1 MDLLDL
7 KGIGPKKKDTLRKL
21 DIYNVSDLY
30 NYYPTSF
37 EDRRNKASVLN
48 ANPNIKYY
56 FQRKIISR
64 ARQVKT
70 KRGTITYLYAL
81 EEESQQKIKILW
93 FNDRFSHQ
101 KLNIY
106 ETYKFYTKVSLENGF
121 YQSYNPMFCKLDENQ
136 IGNIIAVYPLT
147 SGINQKQLLKF
158 IGEGL
163 KNFDEDEEIFSQDL
177 LDKFSFKSKYDNL
190 KEIHFPTN
198 IDDLMKAKSQ
208 IKICDFVKE
217 LIYIDYINKKLQSEQ
232 NLYLKYDL
240 EKILGK
246 LDFKLTRS
254 QLISL
259 KEILADANKDTLMN
273 RLLIGDVGSGKT
285 IVAIIAMLVFALNGY
300 QAAMMVPTEVL
311 AIQQYEKNKDFIE
324 GFGLNLGLLTGSIK
338 NKDYIKQGLM
348 SGDIDIVIGTHALIQ
363 EDVAFSDLRFVVND
377 EQHRFGVGQRQALGQ
392 KGEKVN
398 YLTMTATPIPR
409 TISLRLSKI
418 LDLSVINEL
427 PKGRKPITTKVVMET
442 MELPLFKEI
451 IYHLKAGRQAYVV
464 SNNIDAD
471 DKNSVEN
478 LYKRYKKQFK
488 NRIVKKLHGDMKAA
502 DKDKTLKD
510 FADGKIDIL
519 ISTTV
524 IEVGIDVANAN
535 IMVIY
540 NANHFGLS
548 SLHQLRGRVG
558 RGPYD
563 SFCYLVSKNPDKNS
577 KLNILVDNENGF
589 EIAKKDFDLRGGGK
603 ILSAIQHGKNIS
615 QIEFLNMAS
624 NDIEKS
630 FEIFEYIK
638 ANDFAGVNFSYIE
651 KFFEMDKRII
661 LNWWEL

>member
-7 KGIGPKKKDTLRKL
+7 KGIGQKKKELLRKL
-21 DIYNVSDLY
+21 NIYTVSDLY

-37 EDRRNKASVLN
+37 EDRRNKVSVLK
-48 ANPNIKYY
+48 AKANIKYY
-56 FQRKIISR
+56 FLWKITSR
-64 ARQVKT
+64 SKQIRT
-70 KRGTITYLYAL
+70 KRGIITYIYAL
-81 EEESQQKIKILW
+81 EEETNQKIKIIW

-106 ETYKFYTKVSLENGF
+106 ETYKFYTKISFENGV
-121 YQSYNPMFCKLDENQ
+121 YQAVNPMFCKMDEEE
-136 IGNIIAVYPLT
+136 IGSIIAIYPLT
-147 SGINQKQLLKF
+147 SGINQKQLSKF
-158 IGEGL
+158 ISESL
-163 KNFDEDEEIFSQDL
+163 KNFDDNEEIFNQNTL
-177 LDKFSFKSKYDNL
+177 AEIGFRSKYENL
-190 KEIHFPTN
+190 EEIHFPTDIEN
-198 IDDLMKAKSQ
+198 LMTAKSQ
-208 IKICDFVKE
+208 IKVADFVKE
-217 LIYIDYINKKLQSEQ
+217 LIYIDFINKKLQSEQ
-232 NLYLKYDL
+232 NLNLAYDL
-240 EKILGK
+240 DKILAK

-259 KEILADANKDTLMN
+259 KEILKDANKDTLMN

-285 IVAIIAMLVFALNGY
+285 IVAIIAMIVFALNGH

-311 AIQQYEKNKDFIE
+311 AIQQYEKNLDLIE
-324 GFGLNLGLLTGSIK
+324 SFGLKLALLTGSIK
-338 NKDYIKQGLM
+338 SKEDIKQKLAVGE
-348 SGDIDIVIGTHALIQ
+348 IDIVIGTHAIIQ
-363 EDVAFSDLRFVVND
+363 EDVEFKDLRFVVND

-418 LDLSVINEL
+418 LDLSMINEL
-427 PKGRKPITTKVVMET
+427 PKGRKPITTKVVTEVMENV
-442 MELPLFKEI
+442 LFAEI
-451 IYHLKAGRQAYVV
+451 NHNLETGRQVYVV

-488 NRIVKKLHGDMKAA
+488 NRTVKKLHGDMKAA

-535 IMVIY
+535 TMVIY
-540 NANHFGLS
+540 NANYFGLS

-563 SFCYLVSKNPDKNS
+563 SFCYLVSKNADNNS
-577 KLNILVDNENGF
+577 KLNILVNNENGF
-589 EIAKKDFDLRGGGK
+589 DIAKKDFDLRGGGK
-603 ILSAIQHGKNIS
+603 ILSSIQHGRNIS
-615 QIEFLNMAS
+615 QVEFLNMAS
-624 NDIEKS
+624 SEIEKS
-630 FEIFEYIK
+630 FEIFEYLK
-638 ANDFAGVNFSYIE
+638 ANDFKGVNFSYIE

-661 LNWWEL
+661 LN

>member
-7 KGIGPKKKDTLRKL
+7 KGIGEKKKETLKKL
-21 DIYNVSDLY
+21 DIYTVSDLY

-37 EDRRNKASVLN
+37 EDRSHKTNVLK
-48 ANPNIKYY
+48 ANPNKKSY
-56 FQRKIISR
+56 FEWKIVSKSFQNR
-64 ARQVKT
+64 TRV
-70 KRGTITYLYAL
+70 GMITYLFAL
-81 EEESQQKIKILW
+81 EESTNQKIKIIW

-101 KLNIY
+101 KLKMG
-106 ETYKFYTKVSLENGF
+106 ETYKFYCKVNNENGV
-121 YQSYNPMFCKLDENQ
+121 YETINPLFCELDDGQ
-136 IGNIIAVYPLT
+136 IGNIIAIYPLAK
-147 SGINQKQLLKF
+147 GINQKQLSGF
-158 IGEGL
+158 IKEGL
-163 KNFDEDEEIFSQDL
+163 KNFDNDEEIFDNNIL
-177 LDKFSFKSKYDNL
+177 KKFYFNKKLENL
-190 KEIHFPTN
+190 NQIHFPGKKGN
-198 IDDLMKAKSQ
+198 LMAAKSQ
-208 IKICDFVKE
+208 IKIMDFVKE
-217 LIYIDYINKKLQSEQ
+217 LIYIDYINKRLQRKQ
-232 NLYLKYDL
+232 NLNLEYDL
-240 EKILGK
+240 DYILNN

-259 KEILADANKDTLMN
+259 KEILQDSNKNQLMN

-285 IVAIIAMLVFALNGY
+285 IVALIAMIIFAINGY

-311 AIQQYEKNKDFIE
+311 AIQQYEKNLDLIRK
-324 GFGLNLGLLTGSIK
+324 FGLNLGLLTGSQK
-338 NKDYIKQGLM
+338 NKDEIKEKLANGE
-348 SGDIDIVIGTHALIQ
+348 IDIVIGTHALIQ
-363 EDVAFSDLRFVVND
+363 EDVVFKDLRFVVND

-418 LDLSVINEL
+418 LDLSMINEL
-427 PKGRKPITTKVVMET
+427 PKGRKAIATSVVTESMEET
-442 MELPLFKEI
+442 LFYEI
-451 IYHLKAGRQAYVV
+451 NKNLYDGRQIYIV

-488 NRIVKKLHGDMKAA
+488 YRIVKKLHGDMKAT
-502 DKDKTLKD
+502 DKEKTLKD
-510 FADGKIDIL
+510 FANGKIDIL

-535 IMVIY
+535 TMVIY

-563 SFCYLVSKNPDKNS
+563 SFCYLVSKNADS
-577 KLNILVDNENGF
+577 MAKLNILVNNENGF
-589 EIAKKDFDLRGGGK
+589 DIAKKDFDLRGGGK
-603 ILSAIQHGKNIS
+603 ILSSIQHGRNIS
-615 QIEFLNMAS
+615 QIEFLNM
-624 NDIEKS
+624 EKEEIDKG
-630 FEIFEYIK
+630 FEIFDYLKSNNFE
-638 ANDFAGVNFSYIE
+638 GVNFSYIE

-661 LNWWEL
+661 LN

>member
-7 KGIGPKKKDTLRKL
+7 KGIGQKKKELLRKL
-21 DIYNVSDLY
+21 NIYTVSDLY

-37 EDRRNKASVLN
+37 EDRRNKATVLK
-48 ANPNIKYY
+48 ARSNIKYY
-56 FQRKIISR
+56 FEWKITSKSKQIR
-64 ARQVKT
+64 T
-70 KRGTITYLYAL
+70 KKGIITYIYAL
-81 EEESQQKIKILW
+81 EEESNQKIKIIW
-93 FNDRFSHQ
+93 FNDIFSHQ

-106 ETYKFYTKVSLENGF
+106 ETYKFYTKISIENGI
-121 YQSYNPMFCKLDENQ
+121 YQAVNPMFCKMDEDE
-136 IGNIIAVYPLT
+136 IGNIIAIYPLT
-147 SGINQKQLLKF
+147 SGINQKQLSKF
-158 IGEGL
+158 IGESL
-163 KNFDEDEEIFSQDL
+163 KYFDKDEEIFDENI
-177 LDKFSFKSKYDNL
+177 LDEIGFRSKYENL
-190 KEIHFPTN
+190 EEIHFPTD
-198 IDDLMKAKSQ
+198 IESLMTAKSQ
-208 IKICDFVKE
+208 IKVTDFVKE
-217 LIYIDYINKKLQSEQ
+217 LIYIDFINKKLQSDQ
-232 NLYLKYDL
+232 NLNLSYDL
-240 EKILGK
+240 DKILAK

-285 IVAIIAMLVFALNGY
+285 IVAIIAMIVFALNGH

-311 AIQQYEKNKDFIE
+311 AIQQYEKNLALIE
-324 GFGLNLGLLTGSIK
+324 SFGLKLALLTGSIK
-338 NKDYIKQGLM
+338 NKADIKQKLIAGE
-348 SGDIDIVIGTHALIQ
+348 IDILIGTHAIIQ
-363 EDVAFSDLRFVVND
+363 EDVEFKDLRFVVND

-418 LDLSVINEL
+418 LDLSMINEL
-427 PKGRKPITTKVVMET
+427 PKGRKPITTKLVTEIMEYA
-442 MELPLFKEI
+442 LFTEI
-451 IYHLKAGRQAYVV
+451 NDNLEAGRQVYVV

-478 LYKRYKKQFK
+478 LYKRYKKQFE
-488 NRIVKKLHGDMKAA
+488 NRTVKKLHGDMKAA
-502 DKDKTLKD
+502 DKDKNLKD

-535 IMVIY
+535 TMVIY
-540 NANHFGLS
+540 NANFFGLS

-558 RGPYD
+558 RGPYE
-563 SFCYLVSKNPDKNS
+563 SYCYLVSKNTDNNS
-577 KLNILVDNENGF
+577 KLNILVNNENGF

-603 ILSAIQHGKNIS
+603 ILSSIQHGRNIS
-615 QIEFLNMAS
+615 QVEFLNMANS
-624 NDIEKS
+624 EIEKS
-630 FEIFEYIK
+630 FEIFEYLK
-638 ANDFAGVNFSYIE
+638 ANDFNGVNFSYIE

-661 LNWWEL
+661 LNWWE

>member
-7 KGIGPKKKDTLRKL
+7 KGIGQKKKELLRKL
-21 DIYNVSDLY
+21 NIYTVSDLY

-37 EDRRNKASVLN
+37 EDRRNKATVLK
-48 ANPNIKYY
+48 ARSNIKYY
-56 FQRKIISR
+56 FEWKITSKSKQIR
-64 ARQVKT
+64 T
-70 KRGTITYLYAL
+70 KKGIITYIYAL
-81 EEESQQKIKILW
+81 EEESNQKIKIIW

-106 ETYKFYTKVSLENGF
+106 ETYKFYTKISIENGV
-121 YQSYNPMFCKLDENQ
+121 YQAVNPMFCKMNEDE
-136 IGNIIAVYPLT
+136 IGNIIAIYPLT
-147 SGINQKQLLKF
+147 SGINQKQLSKF
-158 IGEGL
+158 IGESL
-163 KNFDEDEEIFSQDL
+163 KYFDKDEEIFDENIL
-177 LDKFSFKSKYDNL
+177 YEIGFRSKYENL
-190 KEIHFPTN
+190 EEIHFPTD
-198 IDDLMKAKSQ
+198 IESLMTAKSQ
-208 IKICDFVKE
+208 IKVADFVKE
-217 LIYIDYINKKLQSEQ
+217 LIYIDFINKKLQSKQ
-232 NLYLKYDL
+232 NLNLSYDL
-240 EKILGK
+240 DKILAK

-285 IVAIIAMLVFALNGY
+285 IVAIIAMIVFALNGH

-311 AIQQYEKNKDFIE
+311 AIQQYEKNLALIE
-324 GFGLNLGLLTGSIK
+324 SFGLNLTLLTGSIK
-338 NKDYIKQGLM
+338 NKADIKQKLIAGE
-348 SGDIDIVIGTHALIQ
+348 IDILIGTHAIIQ
-363 EDVAFSDLRFVVND
+363 EDVEFKDLRFVVND

-418 LDLSVINEL
+418 LDLSMINEL
-427 PKGRKPITTKVVMET
+427 PKGRKPITTKLVTEIMEYA
-442 MELPLFKEI
+442 LFTEI
-451 IYHLKAGRQAYVV
+451 NHNLEAGRQVYVV

-478 LYKRYKKQFK
+478 LYKRYKKQFE
-488 NRIVKKLHGDMKAA
+488 NRTVKKLHGDMKAA

-535 IMVIY
+535 TMVIY
-540 NANHFGLS
+540 NANFFGLS

-558 RGPYD
+558 RGSYD
-563 SFCYLVSKNPDKNS
+563 SYCYLVSKNTDNNS
-577 KLNILVDNENGF
+577 KLNILVNNENGF

-603 ILSAIQHGKNIS
+603 ILSSIQHGRNIS
-615 QIEFLNMAS
+615 QVEFLNMANS
-624 NDIEKS
+624 EIEKS
-630 FEIFEYIK
+630 FEIFEYLK
-638 ANDFAGVNFSYIE
+638 ANDFNGVNFSYIE

-661 LNWWEL
+661 LN

>member
-7 KGIGPKKKDTLRKL
+7 KGIGQKKKELLRKL
-21 DIYNVSDLY
+21 NIYTVSDLY

-37 EDRRNKASVLN
+37 EDRRNKATVLK
-48 ANPNIKYY
+48 ARSNIKYY
-56 FQRKIISR
+56 FIWKITSR
-64 ARQVKT
+64 AKQIRT
-70 KRGTITYLYAL
+70 KRGIITYIYAL
-81 EEESQQKIKILW
+81 EEESNQKIKIIW

-106 ETYKFYTKVSLENGF
+106 QTYKFYTKVNLENGI
-121 YQSYNPMFCKLDENQ
+121 YQAVNPMFCKMDEDE
-136 IGNIIAVYPLT
+136 IGNIIAIYPLT
-147 SGINQKQLLKF
+147 SGINQKQLSKF
-158 IGEGL
+158 IGESL
-163 KNFDEDEEIFSQDL
+163 NCFDKDEEIFDENI
-177 LDKFSFKSKYDNL
+177 LDEIGFRSKYKNL
-190 KEIHFPTN
+190 EEIHFPTD
-198 IDDLMKAKSQ
+198 IESLMTAKSQ
-208 IKICDFVKE
+208 IKVTDFVKE
-217 LIYIDYINKKLQSEQ
+217 LIYIDFINKKLQSKQ
-232 NLYLKYDL
+232 NLNLSYDL
-240 EKILGK
+240 DKILAK

-259 KEILADANKDTLMN
+259 KEILEDADKDTLMN

-285 IVAIIAMLVFALNGY
+285 IVAIIAMIVFALNGH

-311 AIQQYEKNKDFIE
+311 AIQQYEKNLALIE
-324 GFGLNLGLLTGSIK
+324 SFGLNLALLTGSIK
-338 NKDYIKQGLM
+338 NKADIKQKLIAGE
-348 SGDIDIVIGTHALIQ
+348 IDILIGTHAIIQ
-363 EDVAFSDLRFVVND
+363 EDVEFKDLRFVVND

-418 LDLSVINEL
+418 LDLSMINEL
-427 PKGRKPITTKVVMET
+427 PKGRKPITTKLVTEIMEYV
-442 MELPLFKEI
+442 LFTDINHNLE
-451 IYHLKAGRQAYVV
+451 AGRQVYVV

-478 LYKRYKKQFK
+478 LYKRYKKQFE
-488 NRIVKKLHGDMKAA
+488 NRTVKKLHGDMKAA

-535 IMVIY
+535 TMVIY
-540 NANHFGLS
+540 NANFFGLS

-558 RGPYD
+558 RGPYE
-563 SFCYLVSKNPDKNS
+563 SYCYLVSKNADNNS
-577 KLNILVDNENGF
+577 KLNILVNNENGF

-603 ILSAIQHGKNIS
+603 ILSSIQHGRNIS
-615 QIEFLNMAS
+615 QVEFLNMANS
-624 NDIEKS
+624 EIEKS
-630 FEIFEYIK
+630 FEIFEYLK
-638 ANDFAGVNFSYIE
+638 ANDFNGVNFSYIE

-661 LNWWEL
+661 LNWWE

>member
-7 KGIGPKKKDTLRKL
+7 KGIGQKKKKLLRKL
-21 DIYNVSDLY
+21 NIYTVSDLY

-37 EDRRNKASVLN
+37 EDRRNKATVLK
-48 ANPNIKYY
+48 ARSNIKYY
-56 FQRKIISR
+56 FEWKITSR
-64 ARQVKT
+64 SKQIRT
-70 KRGTITYLYAL
+70 KKGIITYIYAL
-81 EEESQQKIKILW
+81 EEESNQKIKIIW

-106 ETYKFYTKVSLENGF
+106 ETYKFYTKISIENGI
-121 YQSYNPMFCKLDENQ
+121 YQAVNPMFCKMDEDE
-136 IGNIIAVYPLT
+136 IGNIIAIYPLT
-147 SGINQKQLLKF
+147 SGINQKQLSKF
-158 IGEGL
+158 IGESL
-163 KNFDEDEEIFSQDL
+163 KYFDKDEEIFDENI
-177 LDKFSFKSKYDNL
+177 LDEIGFRSKYQNL
-190 KEIHFPTN
+190 EEIHFPTD
-198 IDDLMKAKSQ
+198 IESLMTAKSQ
-208 IKICDFVKE
+208 IKVTDFVKE
-217 LIYIDYINKKLQSEQ
+217 LIYIDFINKKLQSDQ
-232 NLYLKYDL
+232 NLNLSYDL
-240 EKILGK
+240 DKILAK

-285 IVAIIAMLVFALNGY
+285 IVAIIAMIVFALNGH

-311 AIQQYEKNKDFIE
+311 ANQQYEKNLALIE
-324 GFGLNLGLLTGSIK
+324 SFGLNLSLLTGSIK
-338 NKDYIKQGLM
+338 NKADIKQKLIAGE
-348 SGDIDIVIGTHALIQ
+348 IDILIGTHAIIQ
-363 EDVAFSDLRFVVND
+363 EDVEFKDLRFVVND

-418 LDLSVINEL
+418 LDLSMINEL
-427 PKGRKPITTKVVMET
+427 PKGRKPITTKLVTEIMEYA
-442 MELPLFKEI
+442 LFTEI
-451 IYHLKAGRQAYVV
+451 NHNLEAGRQVYVV

-478 LYKRYKKQFK
+478 LYKRYKKQFE
-488 NRIVKKLHGDMKAA
+488 NRTVKKLHGDMKAA

-535 IMVIY
+535 TMVIY
-540 NANHFGLS
+540 NANFFGLS

-558 RGPYD
+558 RGSYD
-563 SFCYLVSKNPDKNS
+563 SYCYLVSKNTDNNS
-577 KLNILVDNENGF
+577 KLNILVNNENGF

-603 ILSAIQHGKNIS
+603 ILSSIQHGRNIS
-615 QIEFLNMAS
+615 QVEFLNMANS
-624 NDIEKS
+624 EIEES
-630 FEIFEYIK
+630 FEIFEYLK
-638 ANDFAGVNFSYIE
+638 ANDFNGVNFSYIE

-661 LNWWEL
+661 LN

>member
-7 KGIGPKKKDTLRKL
+7 KGIGQKKKELLRKL
-21 DIYNVSDLY
+21 NIYTVSDLY

-37 EDRRNKASVLN
+37 EDRRNKATVIK
-48 ANPNIKYY
+48 AKANIKYY
-56 FQRKIISR
+56 FLWKITSR
-64 ARQVKT
+64 AKQIRT
-70 KRGTITYLYAL
+70 KRGIITYIYAL
-81 EEESQQKIKILW
+81 EEESNQKIKIIW

-106 ETYKFYTKVSLENGF
+106 ETYKFYTKVIFENGI
-121 YQSYNPMFCKLDENQ
+121 YQAVNPMFCEMDQDE
-136 IGNIIAVYPLT
+136 IGNIIAIYPLT
-147 SGINQKQLLKF
+147 SGINQKQLSKF
-158 IGEGL
+158 IREGL
-163 KNFDEDEEIFSQDL
+163 KNFDYDEEIFDQNI
-177 LDKFSFKSKYDNL
+177 LDEIGFRSKYENL
-190 KEIHFPTN
+190 EEIHFPTDIEN
-198 IDDLMKAKSQ
+198 LMMAKSQ
-208 IKICDFVKE
+208 IKVADFVKE
-217 LIYIDYINKKLQSEQ
+217 LIYIDYINKELQSEQ
-232 NLYLKYDL
+232 NLKLTYNLD
-240 EKILGK
+240 KILAK

-259 KEILADANKDTLMN
+259 KEILEDANKDTLMN

-285 IVAIIAMLVFALNGY
+285 IVAIIAMIVFALNGH

-311 AIQQYEKNKDFIE
+311 AIQQYEKNLGLIE
-324 GFGLNLGLLTGSIK
+324 SFGLKLALLTGSIK
-338 NKDYIKQGLM
+338 NKTDIKQKLATGE
-348 SGDIDIVIGTHALIQ
+348 IDIVIGTHALIQ
-363 EDVAFSDLRFVVND
+363 EDVEFKDLRFVVND

-418 LDLSVINEL
+418 LDLSMINEL
-427 PKGRKPITTKVVMET
+427 PKGRKPITTKVVTEVMENA
-442 MELPLFKEI
+442 LFSEI
-451 IYHLKAGRQAYVV
+451 NRNLEAGRQVYVV

-488 NRIVKKLHGDMKAA
+488 NRTVRKLHGDMKAA

-510 FADGKIDIL
+510 FADGTIDIL

-535 IMVIY
+535 TMVIY
-540 NANHFGLS
+540 NANYFGLS

-558 RGPYD
+558 RGSYD
-563 SFCYLVSKNPDKNS
+563 SFCSLVSKNADNNS
-577 KLNILVDNENGF
+577 KLNILVNNENGF

-603 ILSAIQHGKNIS
+603 ILSSIQHGRNIS
-615 QIEFLNMAS
+615 QVEFLNMAS
-624 NDIEKS
+624 SEIEKS
-630 FEIFEYIK
+630 FEIFEYLK
-638 ANDFAGVNFSYIE
+638 ADEFKGVNFSYIE

-661 LNWWEL
+661 LNWWE

>member
-7 KGIGPKKKDTLRKL
+7 KGIGQKKKELLRKL
-21 DIYNVSDLY
+21 NIYTVSDLY

-37 EDRRNKASVLN
+37 EDRRNKATVLK
-48 ANPNIKYY
+48 ARSNIKYY
-56 FQRKIISR
+56 FEWKITSR
-64 ARQVKT
+64 SKQIRT
-70 KRGTITYLYAL
+70 KKGIITYIYAL
-81 EEESQQKIKILW
+81 EEVSNQKIKIIW

-106 ETYKFYTKVSLENGF
+106 ETYKFYTKISIENGI
-121 YQSYNPMFCKLDENQ
+121 YQAVNPMFCKMDEDE
-136 IGNIIAVYPLT
+136 IGNIIAIYPLT
-147 SGINQKQLLKF
+147 SGINQKQLSKF
-158 IGEGL
+158 IGESL
-163 KNFDEDEEIFSQDL
+163 KYFDKDEEIFDENI
-177 LDKFSFKSKYDNL
+177 LDEIGFRSKYQNL
-190 KEIHFPTN
+190 EEIHFPTD
-198 IDDLMKAKSQ
+198 IESLMTAKSQ
-208 IKICDFVKE
+208 IKVTDFVKE
-217 LIYIDYINKKLQSEQ
+217 LIYIDFINKKLQSKQ
-232 NLYLKYDL
+232 NLNLSYDL
-240 EKILGK
+240 DKILAK

-285 IVAIIAMLVFALNGY
+285 IVAIIAMIVFALNGH

-311 AIQQYEKNKDFIE
+311 AIQQYEKNLALIE
-324 GFGLNLGLLTGSIK
+324 SFGLNLTLLTGSIK
-338 NKDYIKQGLM
+338 NKADIKQKLIA
-348 SGDIDIVIGTHALIQ
+348 GDIDILIGTHAIIQ
-363 EDVAFSDLRFVVND
+363 EDVEFKDLRFVVND

-418 LDLSVINEL
+418 LDLSMINEL
-427 PKGRKPITTKVVMET
+427 PKGRKPITTKLVTEIMEYA
-442 MELPLFKEI
+442 LFTEI
-451 IYHLKAGRQAYVV
+451 KHNLEAGRQVYVV

-478 LYKRYKKQFK
+478 LYKRYKKQFE
-488 NRIVKKLHGDMKAA
+488 NRTVKKLHGDMKAA

-535 IMVIY
+535 TMVIY
-540 NANHFGLS
+540 NANFFGLS

-558 RGPYD
+558 RGPYE
-563 SFCYLVSKNPDKNS
+563 SYCYLVSKNTDNNS
-577 KLNILVDNENGF
+577 KLNILVNNENGF

-603 ILSAIQHGKNIS
+603 ILSSIQHGRNIS
-615 QIEFLNMAS
+615 QVEFLNMANS
-624 NDIEKS
+624 EIEKS
-630 FEIFEYIK
+630 FEIFEYLK
-638 ANDFAGVNFSYIE
+638 ANDFNGVNFSYIE

-661 LNWWEL
+661 LN